1 MQSDKTL
8 KHSARKLATLSIE
21 NDVVSTT
28 KVRHILKVLSER
40 RPPSYRQLLR
50 YYRTFLQRELRH
62 RQALLEYAGT
72 LSTQTV
78 EKLGDVLN
86 LRYKR
91 PISVILR
98 EKPELLAGIRLSIG
112 DDVYD
117 ASAAGR
123 LASLKRHSVIL

>member
-1 MQSDKTL
+1 MQSDKAL